1 MLIDAWVAETAGA
14 PLVPRR
20 LELDELRA
28 GEVLV
33 RIGAAGVC
41 HTDIS
46 YTDGSRPAPFPLI
59 AGHEGAG
66 VVSAV
71 GAGVTEFA
79 VGDRVVLS
87 FSSCGNCRSCRLG
100 RPSYCDSFRRLNTGF
115 GGADEAPRFRTVS
128 GSPVTGGFFGQ
139 SCFAGH
145 ALTRPR
151 NLVRLP
157 ESVPFAVAAPFGCGV
172 QTGAGAVLNTL
183 KAGTGAS
190 IAVFGAGAVGLSAVM
205 AAAAAG
211 AATIA
216 AVDPIEQRRALAK
229 TLGARQALDPAEAGT
244 LAGFDY
250 AIDTTGRP
258 DVIRTAVAATHN
270 TGTTCLIGS
279 GPAGTEVSLPLRDL
293 VVGRR
298 VRGLVEGDSVP
309 QVFLPLLLGLWES
322 GRFPVEALITTFPST
337 ELNAAMHAMHT
348 GHAVKPVVVFPD
360 SPGVTAGT

>member
-1 MLIDAWVAETAGA
+1 VLIEAWVAETAGA
-14 PLVPRR
+14 ALALQR
-20 LELDELRA
+20 LELDEVRA
-28 GEVLV
+28 DEVLV
-33 RIGAAGVC
+33 QIGAAGVC

-46 YTDGSRPAPFPLI
+46 YTNGSRPAPFPLI

-66 VVSAV
+66 VVSAI
-71 GAGVTEFA
+71 GADVTEFA

-115 GGADEAPRFRTVS
+115 GGEDAPPRLRTAS

-139 SCFAGH
+139 SCFASH
-145 ALTRPR
+145 ALTKPR

-157 ESVPFAVAAPFGCGV
+157 DSVPFAVAAPFGCGV

-183 KAGTGAS
+183 QVGAGAR

-205 AAAAAG
+205 AAAVAG

-216 AVDPIEQRRALAK
+216 VVDPIEQRRVLAK
-229 TLGARQALDPAEAGT
+229 TLGAQQALGPAEAGT
-244 LAGFDY
+244 LSGFDY
-250 AIDTTGRP
+250 TIDTTGRP

-309 QVFLPLLLGLWES
+309 QVFLPLLIGLWES
-322 GRFPVEALITTFPST
+322 GRFPVDALITTFPST
-337 ELNAAMHAMHT
+337 DLNGAMHAMHT
-348 GHAVKPVVVFPD
+348 GHAVKPVILFPD
-360 SPGVTAGT
+360 TPRK